1 METDAVNV
9 ASGFYRNYLRKAD
22 ECFNSMNAS
31 FTNGDWNMAVIASV
45 HCAISSADALT
56 VKFLG
61 IRHKGMRHEG
71 VVKLLNELKLDDI
84 SKKNRQLLN
93 LLSIKSAAEY
103 EPRLMSQ
110 TEASEAVRDAERF
123 YKWAKGVLKEQG

>member
-1 METDAVNV
+1 MEADTVNV
-9 ASGFYRNYLRKAD
+9 ASGFYKNYLRKAD
-22 ECFNSMNAS
+22 ECFHSMNAS
-31 FTNGDWNMAVIASV
+31 FANGEWNMAVIAAV
-45 HCAISSADALT
+45 HCAISCADALT

-61 IRHKGMRHEG
+61 IRHRGMRHEG
-71 VVKLLNELKLDDI
+71 VSKLLNQLKLEDI
-84 SKKNRQLLN
+84 GKKNRQLLN

-123 YKWAKGVLKEQG
+123 YKWAKEVLKELG